1 MLFESDYELLKEC
14 ISCRKEE
21 IRAELEN
28 EKANEMMKG
37 WNEIKIYQL
46 EQLENK
52 LNKWM
57 IQ

>member
-52 LNKWM
+52 LKKWM